1 MICRYQTRFDLYV
14 SPLAASQI
22 NHAPSLPNVEE
33 FPSSDLLRFEKELLG
48 FYLTSHP
55 LIEHQ
60 ATLER
65 YITANTREAMNIAEG
80 TEVLIGGMLTRC
92 DRKVAKS
99 GRSAGQPWAILGLED
114 QEGKIE
120 GMCYAEVYADTMKRY
135 PDALSKDS
143 IVFVRGKVDRKREIP
158 CLIVNEIFPLVEAPA
173 KLTTAVALKLDKAR
187 HTIES
192 LREVA
197 PLFQKH
203 KGNCDVFVQVE
214 TGAQK
219 IVLKMRREMNV
230 RPTAAMVEDIDQ
242 VLGSGTVQLVGAGQ
256 RRMKRLEQQRL
267 FKEEGT
273 APISSDAPLAPS
285 DDELASSMDDEEML
299 V

>member
-1 MICRYQTRFDLYV
+1 MNIFGGQE

-22 NHAPSLPNVEE
+22 GHAPPLPNVEE

-65 YITANTREAMNIAEG
+65 YITANTREALNISEG
-80 TEVLIGGMLTRC
+80 TEVTIGGMLMRC

-99 GRSAGQPWAILGLED
+99 GRSAGQPWAILGIED

-135 PDALSKDS
+135 PDALTKDS

-158 CLIVNEIFPLVEAPA
+158 CLIVNEIFPLTEAPA

-197 PLFQKH
+197 PLFKKH

-230 RPTAAMVEDIDQ
+230 RPTPAMVDDIDR
-242 VLGSGTVQLVGAGQ
+242 VLGNGTVQLVGAGQ

-267 FKEEGT
+267 FKDEGT
-273 APISSDAPLAPS
+273 TVASDAPIAPS
-285 DDELASSMDDEEML
+285 DEELAMSLDDEEML
-299 V
+299 TSS